1 VRAKVESLFRKQLD
15 RITDP
20 GLRKAAVDVWVDAAT
35 GGGWSPEDLEQIPFT
50 LLANSHGINLIEH
63 TRAVTE
69 GALALAAAMQG
80 EMPLPYSINMDWLVV
95 GGLLHD
101 VGKLLEYE
109 RVDGV
114 IRKSRNGAC
123 LRHPVSGSIA
133 AGKAGLPPEIINMIA
148 CHARE
153 GDGAPKRIETVLIH
167 QADFAT
173 FDPLQMMDKGL
184 LID

>member
-1 VRAKVESLFRKQLD
+1 MRSKVEGLFREQLD
-15 RITDP
+15 RITNQ
-20 GLRKAAVDVWVDAAT
+20 GLRRAAVDVWVDAAT
-35 GGGWSPEDLEQIPFT
+35 GGGWSPADLEQIPFT
-50 LLANSHGINLIEH
+50 LLADSHGINLVQH

-69 GALALAAAMQG
+69 GALALAGAMSR
-80 EMPLPYSINMDWLVV
+80 EMPLPYSINTDWLVV

-123 LRHPVSGSIA
+123 LRHPISGSIV
-133 AGKAGLPPEIINMIA
+133 AGRAGLPPEIINMIA
-148 CHARE
+148 CHAKE
-153 GDGAPKRIETVLIH
+153 GEGAPKRIETVLIH

-184 LID
+184 LIT

>member
-1 VRAKVESLFRKQLD
+1 MRAKVESLFRKQLD

-50 LLANSHGINLIEH
+50 LLANSHGINLIQH

-153 GDGAPKRIETVLIH
+153 GDGAPKRIETVLI
-167 QADFAT
+167 
-173 FDPLQMMDKGL
+173 
-184 LID
+184 

>member
-1 VRAKVESLFRKQLD
+1 MRNTVEELFRAQLG
-15 RITDP
+15 RISDP
-20 GLRKAAVDVWVDAAT
+20 ALRAMVVDVWVDAAT
-35 GGGWSPEDLEQIPFT
+35 GGGWKPSDLELIPFT
-50 LLANSHGINLIEH
+50 LLADSHGINLIQH
-63 TRAVTE
+63 TRGVTE
-69 GALALAAAMQG
+69 GAVALAEAIRAA
-80 EMPLPYSINMDWLVV
+80 MPLPYAINMDWLVA

-109 RVDGV
+109 RVDGA

-148 CHARE
+148 CHAKE
-153 GDGAPKRIETVLIH
+153 GEGAPKRIETVLIH

-184 LID
+184 LIL